1 MKKFIGDNG
10 GETPNLGE
18 SKDNVFFKNEE
29 KAKLQTNE
37 REKYFQ
43 RADKT
48 VFSDGGEELTSREY
62 EEDKA
67 FKESDESM
75 SSRESGLP
83 SSSARS
89 EEMPIHCLTVIGQV
103 EGHFLLSDQT
113 KTTKY
118 EHVLP
123 ALVAIEESPKI
134 KGLLILLN
142 TVGGDV
148 EAGLAIAEMIAG
160 MDTPTVSLVLG
171 GGHSI
176 GVPLAVSAD
185 YSFIAPSATMT
196 IHPVR
201 MNGLVVGVP
210 QTFSYFDKMQ
220 DRIVN
225 FVTSNSR
232 ISKEDFK
239 RLMMNTG
246 GIVTDIGSLLSGEE
260 AVKEGIINEVG
271 GLRDAMRKLN
281 ELIKEKEKKCFYIQ

>member
-83 SSSARS
+83 SSSAHS

>member
-83 SSSARS
+83 SSSAQS

-160 MDTPTVSLVLG
+160 MDTPPVSLVLG
-171 GGHSI
+171 GAHSI

>member
-29 KAKLQTNE
+29 KAKLQVNE
-37 REKYFQ
+37 RKKYFQ

-48 VFSDGGEELTSREY
+48 VFSGGGEELTSREY

-171 GGHSI
+171 GG
-176 GVPLAVSAD
+176 
-185 YSFIAPSATMT
+185 SFDRGSSGGFRRLFFYR
-196 IHPVR
+196 PVGHDDDSSR
-201 MNGLVVGVP
+201 ANERSCGR
-210 QTFSYFDKMQ
+210 S
-220 DRIVN
+220 
-225 FVTSNSR
+225 TSDVF
-232 ISKEDFK
+232 IF
-239 RLMMNTG
+239 
-246 GIVTDIGSLLSGEE
+246 
-260 AVKEGIINEVG
+260 
-271 GLRDAMRKLN
+271 
-281 ELIKEKEKKCFYIQ
+281 

>member
-83 SSSARS
+83 SAPAQS

>member
-10 GETPNLGE
+10 GGTPNLGE

-29 KAKLQTNE
+29 KAKLQVNE
-37 REKYFQ
+37 RKKYFQ

-83 SSSARS
+83 SSSAQS

>member
-83 SSSARS
+83 SSSAQS

-220 DRIVN
+220 DRRVN

>member
-1 MKKFIGDNG
+1 M
-10 GETPNLGE
+10 GE

-83 SSSARS
+83 SSSAQS

>member
-83 SSSARS
+83 SSSAQS

>member
-10 GETPNLGE
+10 GGTPNLGE

-29 KAKLQTNE
+29 KAKLQANE
-37 REKYFQ
+37 RKKYFQ

-48 VFSDGGEELTSREY
+48 VFSGGGEELTSREY

-83 SSSARS
+83 SSSAQS

-160 MDTPTVSLVLG
+160 MDTPTVSLVFGRRTFDRGSSG
-171 GGHSI
+171 GFRRLFFYRPVGHDDDSSRANERSC
-176 GVPLAVSAD
+176 GRSTSDV
-185 YSFIAPSATMT
+185 FI
-196 IHPVR
+196 
-201 MNGLVVGVP
+201 
-210 QTFSYFDKMQ
+210 F
-220 DRIVN
+220 
-225 FVTSNSR
+225 
-232 ISKEDFK
+232 
-239 RLMMNTG
+239 
-246 GIVTDIGSLLSGEE
+246 
-260 AVKEGIINEVG
+260 
-271 GLRDAMRKLN
+271 
-281 ELIKEKEKKCFYIQ
+281 